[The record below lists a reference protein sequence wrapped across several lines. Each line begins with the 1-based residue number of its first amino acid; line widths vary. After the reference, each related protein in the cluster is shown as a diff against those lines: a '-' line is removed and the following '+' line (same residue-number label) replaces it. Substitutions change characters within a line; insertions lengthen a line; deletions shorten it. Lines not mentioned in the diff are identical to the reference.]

1 MLFELGYIVATPM
14 VLQLV
19 SHAEVQGFLYRHSQG
34 DWGCVCPEDAEEN
47 WSALEQGFRIFSVYV
62 SSHGVRVWVIT
73 EADRSCT
80 TVLLPEEY

>member
-1 MLFELGYIVATPM
+1 MFDLGQVVATPG

-19 SHAEVQGFLYRHSQG
+19 NRREIQGFLYRHSQG
-34 DWGCVCPEDAEEN
+34 DWGMVCPEDAEEN
-47 WSALEQGFRIFSVYV
+47 WVALEQGFRIFSAYV
-62 SSHGVRVWVIT
+62 SSNGVRVWVIT

>member
-1 MLFELGYIVATPM
+1 MLFDLGQVVATPG
-14 VLQLV
+14 VLQMV
-19 SHAEVQGFLYRHSQG
+19 SKREIQNFLYRHCHG

-47 WSALEQGFRIFSVYV
+47 WVSLRDGYRLFSAYV
-62 SSHGVRVWVIT
+62 SSKDVHVWVIT